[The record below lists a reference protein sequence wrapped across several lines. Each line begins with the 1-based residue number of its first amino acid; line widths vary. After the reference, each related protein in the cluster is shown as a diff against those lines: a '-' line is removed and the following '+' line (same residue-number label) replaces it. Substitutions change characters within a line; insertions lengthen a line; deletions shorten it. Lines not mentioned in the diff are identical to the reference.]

1 MDLRL
6 QGQKALITGASRGIG
21 RAIAAELVREGASVA
36 LCARQ
41 AEALDQA
48 RAQLATLGPG
58 VVFTQTADLAD
69 TAQVRGFVTAAVDAL
84 GGLDIFIHNAS
95 AMTGPGSGEEG
106 WRQTLAVDILAGVVG
121 AETALAALERST
133 AASVVFIGSTASME
147 FFNGP
152 RPYGAGKAAMR
163 TYARELGE
171 VWGRKGI
178 RVNVV
183 SLGSIDFPG
192 SVWDRVKAGDPER
205 YARVLH
211 TMPLGR
217 YGSAEEAARAVVF
230 VASPAASWIN
240 GTNVVVDGGQHKGV
254 D

>member
-1 MDLRL
+1 
-6 QGQKALITGASRGIG
+6 
-21 RAIAAELVREGASVA
+21 
-36 LCARQ
+36 
-41 AEALDQA
+41 
-48 RAQLATLGPG
+48 
-58 VVFTQTADLAD
+58 
-69 TAQVRGFVTAAVDAL
+69 VDAL

-163 TYARELGE
+163 TYAWELGE

-192 SVWDRVKAGDPER
+192 SVWERVKASDPER
-205 YARVLH
+205 YARAAHDAARTLRQC
-211 TMPLGR
+211 GR
-217 YGSAEEAARAVVF
+217 GSAGSGVCGESGGELDQRHERGRGRRPAQGGGLSQPRHALRALPPLRCSWT
-230 VASPAASWIN
+230 SPLSSS
-240 GTNVVVDGGQHKGV
+240 GTVMEPLPYLFGSYS
-254 D
+254 